1 VARSPFVATCITMIV
16 LTLSR
21 GHTTCRQNRAP
32 APVVAHA
39 AETVPFEVA
48 ETVPFEVAA
57 ACCLILNSAIFDPT
71 RRALSPPPPR
81 ERVKRQLRRGIL
93 GTGPAGPGCLSLAS
107 SHRCRAN
114 GAGSRPGRGCWSG
127 PGRQMPGEGEW
138 SDGPKVFREVT

>member
-1 VARSPFVATCITMIV
+1 MIV

-39 AETVPFEVA
+39 AEA
-48 ETVPFEVAA
+48 VPFEVAA
-57 ACCLILNSAIFDPT
+57 ACCLILNSAIFDPNQ
-71 RRALSPPPPR
+71 RALSPPPPR

-107 SHRCRAN
+107 SHRCRAI
-114 GAGSRPGRGCWSG
+114 GAGLTAPDRGPAAAAGPAPDGRCRARANGRAVRKCSG
-127 PGRQMPGEGEW
+127 R
-138 SDGPKVFREVT
+138 